1 MISMT
6 HEDLAQVDEAL
17 RTIGKRVRNT
27 RPGCWTFRSTD
38 HGSRRVRATIQQE
51 WLCLEAALPRR
62 RKSVLPEELTFWL
75 QRNSSLQGG
84 ARFALQEDLR
94 QVTLLAEISLE
105 EDSEHLPQRLAA
117 ACHGFGQALSD
128 STESSLREEGNDADT
143 SSPLG
148 DLCRE
153 AGWAFNER
161 SGGRVAVPL
170 RGDDRFEQAVLEINE
185 SGAVQAY
192 VELGSATSASVP
204 ARIATSVLLLR
215 AARWLRLARPIA
227 RSEDGTT
234 VFAWQGVIHP
244 PLAAGDLSN
253 MLAALSV
260 ACQVSNREVR
270 SLQEESIARSFLEL
284 QGATSL
290 LFPSEMNEQERNQ
303 NDCHD

>member
-6 HEDLAQVDEAL
+6 HESLAQVDEAL

-27 RPGCWTFRSTD
+27 RPGCWTFRSAD
-38 HGSRRVRATIQQE
+38 HGSRRVRASIQQE

-62 RKSVLPEELTFWL
+62 SVLPEELTFWL

-94 QVTLLAEISLE
+94 RVLLLAEISLE
-105 EDSEHLPQRLAA
+105 ENVEHLPQRLAA

-128 STESSLREEGNDADT
+128 NRESRLEEGQNDAGT
-143 SSPLG
+143 SSTLA

-153 AGWAFNER
+153 AGWTFNER

-170 RGDDRFEQAVLEINE
+170 RGDDRFEQAVLDINE
-185 SGAVQAY
+185 SGAVRAY
-192 VELGSATSASVP
+192 AELGSATNDSEPS
-204 ARIATSVLLLR
+204 RIATGVLLLR

-234 VFAWQGVIHP
+234 VFGWQGVIDP
-244 PLAAGDLSN
+244 PVVAGDLSN

-260 ACQVSNREVR
+260 ACQVSNREIR
-270 SLQEESIARSFLEL
+270 ALQEESIARSFLEL

-290 LFPSEMNEQERNQ
+290 LFPNEMNEQERNQ